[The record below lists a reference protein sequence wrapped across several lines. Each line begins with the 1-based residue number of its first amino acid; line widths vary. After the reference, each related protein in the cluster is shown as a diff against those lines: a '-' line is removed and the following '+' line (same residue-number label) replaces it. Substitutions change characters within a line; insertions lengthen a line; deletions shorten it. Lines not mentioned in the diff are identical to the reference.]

1 VYFQG
6 FENHLLADPEYLYP
20 PLSFLKPIQTEPTVF
35 EIGSCLRLYQV
46 VEQKKSLEKKTPDD
60 DNALYRPLGENLIS
74 PRKFNFS
81 EAGMSCPKQAA
92 AAEAAGL
99 PGPGR
104 RRADQALA
112 CCRAVRA
119 KTQGPSLTYTQIGR

>member
-46 VEQKKSLEKKTPDD
+46 VEQKKSLEKKTPDTV
-60 DNALYRPLGENLIS
+60 R
-74 PRKFNFS
+74 
-81 EAGMSCPKQAA
+81 
-92 AAEAAGL
+92 
-99 PGPGR
+99 GP
-104 RRADQALA
+104 
-112 CCRAVRA
+112 
-119 KTQGPSLTYTQIGR
+119 